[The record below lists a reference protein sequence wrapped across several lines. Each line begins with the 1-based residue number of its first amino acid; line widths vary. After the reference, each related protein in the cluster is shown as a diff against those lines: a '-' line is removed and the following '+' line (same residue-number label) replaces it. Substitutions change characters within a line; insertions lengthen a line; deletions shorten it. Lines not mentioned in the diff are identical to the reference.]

1 MAKITY
7 QQRLQRD
14 LVRWVQNGWVQAE
27 HADAILADAA
37 RTAPSSRVPMIVGIL
52 GAILLAAGVVLF
64 VSANWQE
71 MSKLARLGLLL
82 GALWFAFA
90 IAVWLNRTTH
100 KYLLEAIILLGT
112 AIFGANIILIA
123 QIYHIDNHYPD
134 GFLFWAAGA
143 LLVTLLLKS
152 RAALILAFGLII
164 WWAGAE
170 IVDFGKNPFW
180 PFLPLWAIASA
191 LTYWL
196 ALRFGLHLAF
206 LSLMAWIIAS
216 LDKLVKLLGLTDNE
230 IAILLVML
238 PLVIFVSGLVASYKN
253 RPWTLNFGRALSNY
267 GMITFLAVSSLTQ
280 VIPRE
285 LQVAP
290 ATIPLAVMLA
300 IGALIILA
308 SIINLRNKVF
318 SLIDFGLFLGFALW
332 YTVIWFYPIPGR
344 IWLPAAVFLGLTI
357 WLLAFAQKRDDQLL
371 VTIALIAFGGE
382 VLYLY
387 IETLGTLLDTS
398 LFFLL
403 GGVLLVALSF
413 ALETF
418 RRFLKRRDQKREV
431 ME

>member
-1 MAKITY
+1 MAKKTY
-7 QQRLQRD
+7 QQRLKSD
-14 LVRWVQNGWVQAE
+14 LPRWVNRGWVQPE
-27 HADAILADAA
+27 HTSAILADAA
-37 RTAPSSRVPMIVGIL
+37 STAPSSRVPMIVGIL

-71 MSKLARLGLLL
+71 MSKLTRLGILMAAMWLT
-82 GALWFAFA
+82 FAV
-90 IAVWLNRTTH
+90 AVWLNRTTH
-100 KYLLEAIILLGT
+100 KYLLEAVMLLGT

-164 WWAGAE
+164 WWAGSE
-170 IVDFGKNPFW
+170 IIDFSKNPFW
-180 PFLPLWAIASA
+180 PFLPVWAIAAA

-196 ALRFGLHLAF
+196 SLRFGLHLAF

-216 LDKLVKLLGLTDNE
+216 LDQLVKLLGLTDNE
-230 IAILLVML
+230 IAILLVLL
-238 PLVIFVSGLVASYKN
+238 PLVIFVFGLVAAHKN
-253 RPWTLNFGRALSNY
+253 RPWTLGFGRALSNY
-267 GMITFLAVSSLTQ
+267 GIITFLLISSITQ

-290 ATIPLAVMLA
+290 GTIPLIAILA
-300 IGALIILA
+300 IGALILLA
-308 SIINLRNKVF
+308 AIINLRNKVF
-318 SLIDFGLFLGFALW
+318 SLMDFGLFLGFAIW
-332 YTVIWFYPIPGR
+332 YSLIWFYPIPGR
-344 IWLPAAVFLGLTI
+344 IWLPAAVFLGLAI
-357 WLLAFAQKRDDQLL
+357 WLLTFGQKRDDQLL
-371 VTIALIAFGGE
+371 VIVALIAFGGE

-387 IETLGTLLDTS
+387 VETLGTLLDTS

-403 GGVLLVALSF
+403 GGVLLIVLSF

-418 RRFLKRRDQKREV
+418 RRFLSRRDQTREAAA
-431 ME
+431 

>member
-1 MAKITY
+1 MTKLTY
-7 QQRLQRD
+7 QQRLKSD
-14 LVRWVQNGWVQAE
+14 LGRWVQNGWVQPE
-27 HADAILADAA
+27 HTNAILKDA
-37 RTAPSSRVPMIVGIL
+37 RSSASTSKVPMIVGIL

-71 MSKLARLGLLL
+71 MSKLTRLGLLM
-82 GALWFAFA
+82 GALWVTFA
-90 IAVWLNRTTH
+90 IAVWINRSSH
-100 KYLLEAIILLGT
+100 KYLLEAILLLG
-112 AIFGANIILIA
+112 AIIFGANIILIA

-134 GFLFWAAGA
+134 GILVWAAGA

-170 IVDFGKNPFW
+170 IIDFGKNPFW
-180 PFLPLWAIASA
+180 PFLPVWAIAA
-191 LTYWL
+191 GLTYWL
-196 ALRFGLHLAF
+196 SLRLGLHLAF
-206 LSLMAWIIAS
+206 LSLIAWIIAS

-230 IAILLVML
+230 IAIILVLL
-238 PLVIFVSGLVASYKN
+238 PLVIFVYGLVATYKN
-253 RPWTLNFGRALSNY
+253 RPWTLSFGRALSNY
-267 GMITFLAVSSLTQ
+267 GIITFLAVSSLTQ
-280 VIPRE
+280 VIPRQ

-290 ATIPLAVMLA
+290 GAIPLVVIMI
-300 IGALIILA
+300 IGALIVLA
-308 SIINLRNKVF
+308 AVINLRNKVF
-318 SLIDFGLFLGFALW
+318 SPLDFGLFLGFALW
-332 YTVIWFYPIPGR
+332 YCLIWFYPIPGR

-357 WLLAFAQKRDDQLL
+357 WLLAFAQKREDQLL
-371 VTIALIAFGGE
+371 VTVALIAFGGE

-418 RRFLKRRDQKREV
+418 RRYLKRRDQAREV
-431 ME
+431 TP